1 MKEFTPAALW
11 AIVEEL
17 FGAVPLWTTI
27 ALAVVFLVLFGAAL
41 LRRGGFRGG
50 AAAASLIAGLFAGII
65 AVFAAPLLT
74 QASFANLHGALDW
87 IALALIGAGAFAGV
101 TVAAYGVVGLGRA

>member
-1 MKEFTPAALW
+1 MKDFAPAALW
-11 AIVEEL
+11 AIGQDL
-17 FGAVPLWTTI
+17 FGAVPLWI
-27 ALAVVFLVLFGAAL
+27 AIVLAAVFLALFGAAL

-65 AVFAAPLLT
+65 AIFAAPLLT

-101 TVAAYGVVGLGRA
+101 TAAVYGVAGLGRA

>member
-1 MKEFTPAALW
+1 MKEFTPGALW
-11 AIVEEL
+11 AIGEEL
-17 FGAVPLWTTI
+17 FGAVPLWTAI

-50 AAAASLIAGLFAGII
+50 AGAASLIAGLFAATV

-87 IALALIGAGAFAGV
+87 ITLALIAAAAFAGV
-101 TVAAYGVVGLGRA
+101 TVAVYGVTGLRRA

>member
-1 MKEFTPAALW
+1 MKDFSPAALW
-11 AIVEEL
+11 AIGEEL
-17 FGAVPLWTTI
+17 VGAVPLWTAI
-27 ALAVVFLVLFGAAL
+27 AIAIACLLLFGAAL
-41 LRRGGFRGG
+41 LRRGGFRGA

-65 AVFAAPLLT
+65 AIFAAPLLT

-101 TVAAYGVVGLGRA
+101 AAAVYGVAGLRRA